1 MWNPVDGPARPA
13 IPSDTHMP
21 DALRKTA
28 RQMPRL
34 ITLLIVLALPFF
46 AVAQNPHGPG
56 LPRAQK
62 HQGRHEIDQLEESW
76 RNAILKADTAAMST
90 LLADDFMGISPSGT
104 LQNKD
109 QLLAS
114 MSSGRMHFASL
125 ELSDRRVR
133 FYGATALVTSLATV
147 IGTSPDGE
155 ISGSYRYTR
164 VYVRNDQKQWKVV
177 SFEAS
182 RIRGNVERH

>member
-1 MWNPVDGPARPA
+1 
-13 IPSDTHMP
+13 MP
-21 DALRKTA
+21 DALNNTA
-28 RQMPRL
+28 RQLARL
-34 ITLLIVLALPFF
+34 ITLLIVLATPFF
-46 AVAQNPHGPG
+46 AIAQLPQKPG

-62 HQGRHEIDQLEESW
+62 HEGRHEIDQLEDAW
-76 RNAILKADTAAMST
+76 RNAILKEDTVAMSA

-109 QLLAS
+109 QLLAG
-114 MSSGRMHFASL
+114 MVSGRIHFSSL

-147 IGTSPDGE
+147 TGANQEGE
-155 ISGSYRYTR
+155 ISGSFRYTR
-164 VYVRNDQKQWKVV
+164 VYVRNEQKQWKVV

-182 RIRGNVERH
+182 RIRGSGERH

>member
-1 MWNPVDGPARPA
+1 
-13 IPSDTHMP
+13 MP
-21 DALRKTA
+21 DALKNTA
-28 RQMPRL
+28 RQMARL
-34 ITLLIVLALPFF
+34 IALTIILATPLFAIAQLP
-46 AVAQNPHGPG
+46 QKSG

-62 HQGRHEIDQLEESW
+62 HEGRHEIDQLEDAW
-76 RNAILKADTAAMST
+76 RTAVLKSDTTAMSS

-109 QLLAS
+109 QLLAA
-114 MSSGRMHFASL
+114 MGSGRIHISSL
-125 ELSDRRVR
+125 ELSDRKVR

-147 IGTSPDGE
+147 NAAGSEGG
-155 ISGSYRYTR
+155 ISGSFRYTR

-182 RIRGNVERH
+182 RIRNSGERH